1 MIDLKKELIL
11 IGLVAVNSYLIN
23 SSEAATNDS
32 EVNIAINEF
41 NSQDYTENILD
52 NEIQGYNFMAENALN
67 SNDVLKQ
74 ELLIQIDEAT
84 KIGDIALAKTL
95 RDYYNNL
102 TMPYVVS
109 NYDDNVS
116 ISLPSDES
124 IFDESIFDESIFNE
138 IQAYLEELQNNNS
151 NNTQSK

>member
-23 SSEAATNDS
+23 SSEAATNES

-124 IFDESIFDESIFNE
+124 IFNE

>member
-67 SNDVLKQ
+67 SNDVLTQ

-124 IFDESIFDESIFNE
+124 IFNE

>member
-52 NEIQGYNFMAENALN
+52 NEFQGYNFMAENALN

-124 IFDESIFDESIFNE
+124 IFNE

>member
-1 MIDLKKELIL
+1 
-11 IGLVAVNSYLIN
+11 
-23 SSEAATNDS
+23 
-32 EVNIAINEF
+32 
-41 NSQDYTENILD
+41 
-52 NEIQGYNFMAENALN
+52 MAENALN
-67 SNDVLKQ
+67 NDVLKQ
-74 ELLIQIDEAT
+74 KLLIQIDEAT

-124 IFDESIFDESIFNE
+124 IFNE

>member
-67 SNDVLKQ
+67 GNDPLKQ

-109 NYDDNVS
+109 NYDDNVR
-116 ISLPSDES
+116 ISLPSDEN
-124 IFDESIFDESIFNE
+124 IFNE
-138 IQAYLEELQNNNS
+138 IQADLEELQNNNS

>member
-41 NSQDYTENILD
+41 NSQDYTENTLD

-124 IFDESIFDESIFNE
+124 IFDESIFNE

>member
-1 MIDLKKELIL
+1 VIDLKKELIL

-124 IFDESIFDESIFNE
+124 IFDESIFNE

>member
-52 NEIQGYNFMAENALN
+52 NEIQEYNFMAENALN
-67 SNDVLKQ
+67 SNDALKQ

-102 TMPYVVS
+102 TKPYVVS

-124 IFDESIFDESIFNE
+124 IFNE
-138 IQAYLEELQNNNS
+138 IQADLEELQNNNS

>member
-67 SNDVLKQ
+67 SNDALKQ

-84 KIGDIALAKTL
+84 KIG
-95 RDYYNNL
+95 DYYNNL

-124 IFDESIFDESIFNE
+124 IFNE
-138 IQAYLEELQNNNS
+138 IQADLEELQNNNS

>member
-67 SNDVLKQ
+67 GNDALKQ

-84 KIGDIALAKTL
+84 KIVYIALAKTL

-124 IFDESIFDESIFNE
+124 IFNE
-138 IQAYLEELQNNNS
+138 IQADLEELQNNNS

>member
-52 NEIQGYNFMAENALN
+52 NEIQGYNFMAENTLN
-67 SNDVLKQ
+67 SNDALKQ

-124 IFDESIFDESIFNE
+124 IFNE
-138 IQAYLEELQNNNS
+138 IQADLEELQNNNS

>member
-23 SSEAATNDS
+23 SSEAATNDT

-52 NEIQGYNFMAENALN
+52 NEIQEYNFMAENALN
-67 SNDVLKQ
+67 SNDALKQ

-124 IFDESIFDESIFNE
+124 IFNE
-138 IQAYLEELQNNNS
+138 IQADLEELQNNNS

>member
-32 EVNIAINEF
+32 EVNIAINKF

-67 SNDVLKQ
+67 SNDTLKQ

-95 RDYYNNL
+95 RDYYSNL

-124 IFDESIFDESIFNE
+124 IFNE
-138 IQAYLEELQNNNS
+138 IQADLEELQNNNS

>member
-41 NSQDYTENILD
+41 NSQDYTDNILD

-124 IFDESIFDESIFNE
+124 IFNE

>member
-1 MIDLKKELIL
+1 MIDLKKKLIL

-124 IFDESIFDESIFNE
+124 IFNE

>member
-67 SNDVLKQ
+67 SNDALKQ

-95 RDYYNNL
+95 RDYYSNL

-124 IFDESIFDESIFNE
+124 IFNE

>member
-1 MIDLKKELIL
+1 
-11 IGLVAVNSYLIN
+11 
-23 SSEAATNDS
+23 
-32 EVNIAINEF
+32 
-41 NSQDYTENILD
+41 
-52 NEIQGYNFMAENALN
+52 MAENALN

-116 ISLPSDES
+116 ISLPSDEVFLMKYRH
-124 IFDESIFDESIFNE
+124 I
-138 IQAYLEELQNNNS
+138 
-151 NNTQSK
+151 

>member
-1 MIDLKKELIL
+1 VIDLKKELIL

-67 SNDVLKQ
+67 SNDALKQ
-74 ELLIQIDEAT
+74 ELLIQIDEADEAT

-124 IFDESIFDESIFNE
+124 IFNE
-138 IQAYLEELQNNNS
+138 IQADLEELQNNNS

>member
-67 SNDVLKQ
+67 SNDALKQ

-84 KIGDIALAKTL
+84 KIADIALAKTL

-124 IFDESIFDESIFNE
+124 IFNE
-138 IQAYLEELQNNNS
+138 IQADLEELQNNNS

>member
-67 SNDVLKQ
+67 GNDALKQ

-124 IFDESIFDESIFNE
+124 IFNE
-138 IQAYLEELQNNNS
+138 IQTDLEELQNNNS

>member
-95 RDYYNNL
+95 QDYYNNL

-124 IFDESIFDESIFNE
+124 IFNE
-138 IQAYLEELQNNNS
+138 IQADLEELQNNNS